1 MHRQRT
7 KLVARTQRIVK
18 RIGVGEPLVR
28 TAKHAQFRG
37 IITTY
42 RIHDRLL
49 GNREARRRYE
59 HHPPVLDDVQR
70 RVLDDLERRD
80 YAILPFADL
89 VRDAAIRGAV
99 TKDGADFAAHA
110 ESELTTGTGT
120 TVDERKDYLVRR
132 YRSVSEVSPSSPW
145 LASCLSDRM
154 LGLAN
159 VYLQMWSKLEYVDF
173 WYSVPVEADSGRIQ
187 SQRWHRDF
195 DDRHLLKAF
204 LYLVD
209 VDEQT
214 GPFEFVAGSARGRT
228 AADFYPWYPGSPAY
242 PPDREFDAAVDSAD
256 IKTFTASAGTLIL
269 CNTSGF
275 HRGGFATTKPRVLAT
290 ATYCSPASLASLTQ
304 SETTGYQRAAR
315 ASWAPDSGMPS
326 ADLA

>member
-7 KLVARTQRIVK
+7 KLVPRTERVVK
-18 RIGVGEPLVR
+18 KVGRGDPLVR
-28 TAKHAQFRG
+28 TAKQAQFRG

-42 RIHDRLL
+42 KIHDRLL
-49 GNREARRRYE
+49 GNRTARRRYE
-59 HHPPVLDDVQR
+59 QEPSALDDVQR
-70 RVLDDLERRD
+70 RVLDDLEQRD
-80 YAILPFADL
+80 YAILPLADL
-89 VRDAAIRGAV
+89 FRDEAVRTAV
-99 TKDGADFAAHA
+99 EEEGTAFAAQTERDLA
-110 ESELTTGTGT
+110 DATGD
-120 TVDERKDYLVRR
+120 TVDELKDYLVRR
-132 YRSVSEVSPSSPW
+132 YKYVSEVSPSSPW
-145 LASCLSDRM
+145 LACCLSDRL

-159 VYLQMWSKLEYVDF
+159 AYLHMWSKLEYVDF
-173 WYSVPVEADSGRIQ
+173 WYSVPVETDSGRIQ

-242 PPDREFDAAVDSAD
+242 PPDREFDAAVDAAD
-256 IKTFTASAGTLIL
+256 IKTFTARAGTLIL

-275 HRGGFATTKPRVLAT
+275 HRGGFATSKPRVLAT
-290 ATYCSPASLASLTQ
+290 ATYCSPASLASLTERNYRLPKGAEK
-304 SETTGYQRAAR
+304 SLSGPQRYAV
-315 ASWAPDSGMPS
+315 G
-326 ADLA
+326 

>member
-28 TAKHAQFRG
+28 TAKQVQFRG

-42 RIHDRLL
+42 KFHDRLL
-49 GNREARRRYE
+49 GNRTARRRYGQE
-59 HHPPVLDDVQR
+59 PPVLDDVQR
-70 RVLDDLERRD
+70 RVLDELEQRD

-89 VRDAAIRGAV
+89 VPDEAV
-99 TKDGADFAAHA
+99 REAVAKDGAEFAAHT
-110 ESELTTGTGT
+110 EGELAAGTGAAF
-120 TVDERKDYLVRR
+120 DERKDYLIRR
-132 YRSVSEVSPSSPW
+132 YQPGSEVSPNSPW
-145 LASCLSDRM
+145 LASCLSNRM
-154 LGLAN
+154 LGVAN
-159 VYLQMWSKLEYVDF
+159 AYLQMWSKLEYVDF

-209 VDEQT
+209 VDEHT

-256 IKTFTASAGTLIL
+256 IKTFTGRAGTLIL

-275 HRGGFATTKPRVLAT
+275 HRGGFASSKPRILAT
-290 ATYCSPASLASLTQ
+290 ATYCSPASLASLT
-304 SETTGYQRAAR
+304 ERNYRLPHGAAR
-315 ASWAPDSGMPS
+315 SLSPQQRDAVT
-326 ADLA
+326 